1 MQDTGV
7 IDESKIEYLRQ
18 EKARLIAENESMLK
32 TNVQLASLQ
41 QLMWEEEQSP
51 AGGISS
57 ENVMSKLIKQLENTK
72 RENEELNKRLS
83 NESEVGL
90 RPGIEVRTAATSPLV
105 ENIHVVANP
114 IELQSLKQA
123 NSRLKQELD
132 QLKMEREKFKRDLV
146 RIQQAKVVYSFL
158 IITFSLVFIPLM
170 FILAFKMG
178 YCFVL
183 NIKLYKTN
191 YLRHY
196 VRATLLNYEEDTT
209 ECSRP

>member
-1 MQDTGV
+1 
-7 IDESKIEYLRQ
+7 
-18 EKARLIAENESMLK
+18 MLK

-105 ENIHVVANP
+105 ENIHVVASP
-114 IELQSLKQA
+114 VELQSLKQA

-146 RIQQAKVVYSFL
+146 RIQQAKVVKVSLSFH
-158 IITFSLVFIPLM
+158 SP
-170 FILAFKMG
+170 
-178 YCFVL
+178 
-183 NIKLYKTN
+183 
-191 YLRHY
+191 
-196 VRATLLNYEEDTT
+196 
-209 ECSRP
+209 